1 MMSVIILLIVSVVV
15 PTTTGLLTI
24 PTLIPSDVSS
34 SPIITSDNNL
44 LKNSKSGIIQNKNP
58 ILKTGTQTLATRCPK
73 REHLSNS
80 WAGLTIERRV
90 KMSPLVFHG
99 LAVETYPPLSQ
110 QQAPAKGFYYTAQ
123 FWLISVYKGAQP
135 LAKYFDYGPPV
146 NGVYDIRDR

>member
-1 MMSVIILLIVSVVV
+1 MWSVIPLLIVSVVV
-15 PTTTGLLTI
+15 PSTAVLTVTTQSPSSATMINTTHADNLVNSD
-24 PTLIPSDVSS
+24 LIKNNANS
-34 SPIITSDNNL
+34 ITTMS
-44 LKNSKSGIIQNKNP
+44 
-58 ILKTGTQTLATRCPK
+58 TTHCPR

-99 LAVETYPPLSQ
+99 LAVETYPPVSS
-110 QQAPAKGFYYTAQ
+110 QQAPPKGFYYTAQ